1 MASVPAARPGAFAA
15 LHRRPFA
22 LMWTGQLVS
31 TTGSALTSIAAGILV
46 FRLTD
51 SALAVGA
58 MLMVT
63 ALPSLIVGL
72 VAGVFVDR
80 SDRRRILMTAD
91 LIRCLLV
98 FLIPFLT
105 ALSLVWLYV
114 LVFLASAVSTFFDP
128 AFESVL
134 PELAPDDELASA
146 NALMSIS
153 GFGATAI
160 GFAAAGFL
168 ATAVSVNFAFWIDAV
183 TFVFSAGCIFLVRFP
198 SLPTEAV
205 ETSVSSVATNLRAG
219 LGFLVRTTI
228 LRSLLFVSFFVFL
241 SIGLW
246 NSLLLPFAIRAL
258 HATEFEYSL
267 QEAITSVGFVAASLL
282 MAKYA
287 DRLREG
293 QWLSLSYLAMGVIGI
308 LYAGSSSVGLA
319 IVLVTLSGFANAP
332 ASIGRRLI
340 IQRHTPRELR
350 GRVNSGFMVLRDLV
364 FLVGMACAGI
374 ADVIDVR
381 YLVMTSAVLLV
392 AAGLFALVL
401 PGLGQPAAEWR
412 RSVALF
418 RAPQAAGG
426 LSAGRIPT
434 LEDLDRL
441 YGHLPVLLNLP
452 ERDRDAMLNRSLI
465 RDATPGARI
474 VNMGE
479 TSTAAYFILDGQVLV
494 GHVREDG
501 SYRNLNSLVTG
512 DYFGEIAALTGS
524 PRTADVVATQPTTLL
539 EVPADVLRGFMANDV
554 LNRLILA
561 KMSER
566 LSERYA
572 ADLPRLSG
580 LAQDDLLDLRTPRAE
595 ELAPV
600 VEGGA
605 A

>member
-15 LHRRPFA
+15 LHRRSFA
-22 LMWTGQLVS
+22 LMWVGQLVS

-63 ALPSLIVGL
+63 AAPSLVVGL

-80 SDRRRILMTAD
+80 SDRRRILMVAD
-91 LIRCLLV
+91 LVRGMLV

-105 ALSLVWLYV
+105 SLGLVWLYV
-114 LVFLASAVSTFFDP
+114 VVLLSSAVSTFFDP

-134 PELAPDDELASA
+134 PELAPDEELASA

-168 ATAVSVNFAFWIDAV
+168 ATAVSVNFAFLIDAL
-183 TFVFSAGCIFLVRFP
+183 TFVFSASCIFLARFP

-205 ETSVSSVATNLRAG
+205 ETSVNSVATNLRTG
-219 LGFLVRTTI
+219 LGFLARTTI
-228 LRSLLFVSFFVFL
+228 LRSLMFVSVFVFL

-258 HATEFEYSL
+258 HATEFEYSI

-293 QWLSLSYLAMGVIGI
+293 QWLSLSYLAMGAIGI
-308 LYAGSSSVGLA
+308 LYAASSSVGVA
-319 IVLVTLSGFANAP
+319 ILLVTLSGFANAP

-350 GRVNSGFMVLRDLV
+350 GRVNSGFMVARDLV

-374 ADVIDVR
+374 ADIVDVR

-418 RAPQAAGG
+418 RAPHAAGG

-434 LEDLDRL
+434 LDDLDRL
-441 YGHLPVLLNLP
+441 YGHLPVLQTLP
-452 ERDRDAMLNRSLI
+452 ERDRDALLNRSLVL
-465 RDATPGARI
+465 DAASGARI
-474 VNMGE
+474 VNLGD

-494 GHVREDG
+494 GHARDDG
-501 SYRNLNSLVTG
+501 TYRNLNSLVAG
-512 DYFGEIAALTGS
+512 DYFGEVAALTGS

-539 EVPADVLRGFMANDV
+539 EVPAEVLRGFMANDV

-566 LSERYA
+566 LTERYA

-595 ELAPV
+595 ELAPA
-600 VEGGA
+600 VEGVA
-605 A
+605 

>member
-1 MASVPAARPGAFAA
+1 
-15 LHRRPFA
+15 
-22 LMWTGQLVS
+22 MWVGQLVS

-63 ALPSLIVGL
+63 ALPSLVVGL

-80 SDRRRILMTAD
+80 SDRRRILMVAD

-98 FLIPFLT
+98 FMIPILT
-105 ALSLVWLYV
+105 SLGIGWLYV

-134 PELAPDDELASA
+134 PELAPDEELASA

-168 ATAVSVNFAFWIDAV
+168 ATAVSVNFAFWIDAL
-183 TFVFSAGCIFLVRFP
+183 TFLFSAGCIFLVRFP
-198 SLPTEAV
+198 ALPTEAV
-205 ETSVSSVATNLRAG
+205 ETSVASVATNLRVG
-219 LGFLVRTTI
+219 LGFLARTTI
-228 LRSLLFVSFFVFL
+228 LRSLMFVSFLVFL

-267 QEAITSVGFVAASLL
+267 QEAITSVGFVASSLL

-293 QWLSLSYLAMGVIGI
+293 QWLSLSYLAMGVVGM

-319 IVLVTLSGFANAP
+319 ILLVTLSGFANAP

-350 GRVNSGFMVLRDLV
+350 GRVNSGFMVARDLV

-374 ADVIDVR
+374 ADIVDVR

-412 RSVALF
+412 RSVALL
-418 RAPQAAGG
+418 RAAPQAAGG
-426 LSAGRIPT
+426 LSAGRIPN

-441 YGHLPVLLNLP
+441 FGHLPVLLNLP
-452 ERDRDAMLNRSLI
+452 ERDRDAMLNRSLV

-474 VNMGE
+474 VAMGE

-494 GHVREDG
+494 GHIREDG
-501 SYRNLNSLVTG
+501 TYRNLNSLVAG

-566 LSERYA
+566 LTERYA

-600 VEGGA
+600 AQGGA